1 MSNQVSPKENSSDNS
16 FLSLVWEAVRGSNR
30 DFTQG
35 SVGIA
40 VFLLAVPMILEMIME
55 SIFAVVDVYFVA
67 KLGPN
72 AVAVVGLTE
81 SMMFIVYAIAMGIG
95 IGGMAMVA
103 RRIGE
108 KDPEGAAKAAT
119 HAIYL
124 GMTVAILI
132 GLIGILFAPQ
142 LLGLLGA
149 EPAVVEEGTTF
160 TRLMVGGSVVVIFLF
175 LLNSIFRGAGDASI
189 AMWVLWIANGIN
201 IVLDP
206 ILIFGWGPFPELG
219 LNGAAVATLIG
230 RGVGVCIA
238 FGFLLY
244 GVTKHFKINLAA
256 WMFDFDRLKRLVD
269 LSWVAVLQF
278 LIGTTSWLGLI
289 RVVSGFG
296 SEAVAGYT
304 IGIRIIIFAL
314 LPSMG
319 LANAAATL
327 VGQNLGAGKPE
338 RSEKSVW
345 TAVYYNVIFQT
356 SIGILFV
363 IFSDQICGLFTDE
376 PEVLRYATD
385 SVRIISYGFFFYA
398 IGMVVETAFN
408 GAGDTRT
415 PTYINIFIFWL
426 FEIPLAIVL
435 AYWFEMGPHGVFWAI
450 TIAFS
455 ALAIVSVLI
464 FRRGKWKDTVV
475 G

>member
-1 MSNQVSPKENSSDNS
+1 M
-16 FLSLVWEAVRGSNR
+16 
-30 DFTQG
+30 
-35 SVGIA
+35 
-40 VFLLAVPMILEMIME
+40 
-55 SIFAVVDVYFVA
+55 
-67 KLGPN
+67 
-72 AVAVVGLTE
+72 
-81 SMMFIVYAIAMGIG
+81 
-95 IGGMAMVA
+95 
-103 RRIGE
+103 
-108 KDPEGAAKAAT
+108 
-119 HAIYL
+119 
-124 GMTVAILI
+124 
-132 GLIGILFAPQ
+132 
-142 LLGLLGA
+142 LGA
-149 EPAVVEEGTTF
+149 EPEVIREGSTF
-160 TRLMVGGSVVVIFLF
+160 TRLMIGGSVVVIFLF

-206 ILIFGWGPFPELG
+206 LLIFGIGPFPEMG
-219 LNGAAVATLIG
+219 VNGAAVATLIG
-230 RGVGVCIA
+230 RGTGVCIA
-238 FGFLLY
+238 FGCLFY
-244 GVTKHFKINLAA
+244 GRTKHFKLTLES
-256 WMFDFDRLKRLVD
+256 WKFDFERLKRLVD

-363 IFSDQICGLFTDE
+363 IFADQICSFFTDE

-385 SVRIISYGFFFYA
+385 SDEDHLV
-398 IGMVVETAFN
+398 
-408 GAGDTRT
+408 
-415 PTYINIFIFWL
+415 
-426 FEIPLAIVL
+426 
-435 AYWFEMGPHGVFWAI
+435 WFLLLCDWHGC
-450 TIAFS
+450 
-455 ALAIVSVLI
+455 
-464 FRRGKWKDTVV
+464 
-475 G
+475 